1 MLVVHKFPLRTTDR
15 QEIYLPVS
23 AKVLTVQVQH
33 GTPCLWA
40 LVDEDAD
47 LTKHSLTIVGTG
59 HPVGMLSSASVPPWT
74 PANCPRSVLM
84 LRPSLLGSLPRF
96 CYCRDAFD
104 ERTTG
109 SHAI

>member
-59 HPVGMLSSASVPPWT
+59 HPVGSVGEYIGT
-74 PANCPRSVLM
+74 YQLDSGALVFHVFN
-84 LRPSLLGSLPRF
+84 SLN
-96 CYCRDAFD
+96 
-104 ERTTG
+104 
-109 SHAI
+109 